1 MLSEQKRFCFGF
13 FSLIKQITG
22 KKKKKRFS
30 NIKLSKKYLQFF
42 NNNPFFA

>member
-22 KKKKKRFS
+22 KKEKKK
-30 NIKLSKKYLQFF
+30 IL
-42 NNNPFFA
+42 